1 MAASPPKDLVWCD
14 KKVLGGAM
22 STPIEDYALLSDQR
36 TAALVSRNGSVDW
49 LCFPRFDSSSVFAAL
64 VGTKDHGRWLLA
76 PRDGHVI
83 GRNYLNSSFV
93 LRTLWGSESGQVLV
107 TDFMPMGN
115 GRSSVIRRVEGLSGS
130 MVMEHE
136 LIMRYDYGKVLPWVR
151 RSFDTVQGSESL
163 IAVAGPHAAVLHAT
177 RLPKAD
183 QHSHRDEF
191 VVNAGDI
198 FDFEFACHPSHEP
211 SPGPSDVGLSM
222 TQTAKH
228 WHDWASDIPPHGDY
242 EAVVR
247 RSMLVLKALTH
258 EATGGIVAAPTTSL
272 PEFLGGER
280 NWDYRFCW
288 LRDAALTLQV
298 MMTHGYGVEALQW
311 RDWLLR
317 AIAGDHHQLQIMYG
331 IDGKRELPERVLH
344 HLPGYAGSAP
354 VRIGNGAVSQYQG
367 DVIGEVMV
375 AMEELRTLGG
385 HEDHFSWPLQRALI
399 DYVLDN
405 LSHKD
410 RGLWE
415 MRGDP
420 QHFTH
425 SRVMMWAALDS
436 GVRAVKLHG
445 LAGEAEAWADAR
457 DKLRDEIL
465 ARGFNTELDCFTQT
479 YDGTEV
485 DASLLVLAQVGFVDH
500 KDPRML
506 GTVKRIEEELVDGH
520 GFIRRYRT
528 EVGTDGLPPGEAAFL
543 VCSCWL
549 VEQYAHSG
557 RLADA
562 RGLMDRVA
570 GVVNDLGLVSE
581 EYDPASGHM
590 AGNFPQALSHLG
602 LIRAADA
609 IEEAEGNRP
618 AHPRRAYT

>member
-1 MAASPPKDLVWCD
+1 M
-14 KKVLGGAM
+14 
-22 STPIEDYALLSDQR
+22 Q
-36 TAALVSRNGSVDW
+36 
-49 LCFPRFDSSSVFAAL
+49 
-64 VGTKDHGRWLLA
+64 GT
-76 PRDGHVI
+76 
-83 GRNYLNSSFV
+83 
-93 LRTLWGSESGQVLV
+93 
-107 TDFMPMGN
+107 
-115 GRSSVIRRVEGLSGS
+115 
-130 MVMEHE
+130 
-136 LIMRYDYGKVLPWVR
+136 
-151 RSFDTVQGSESL
+151 ESL

-211 SPGPSDVGLSM
+211 SPGPSDVGMSM

-247 RSMLVLKALTH
+247 RSLLVLKALTH

-298 MMTHGYGVEALQW
+298 MMTHGYGEEAMQW

-317 AIAGDHHQLQIMYG
+317 AIGTRCRDRRQTGASRARLAPPAGIRG
-331 IDGKRELPERVLH
+331 IRPGADRQRGREP
-344 HLPGYAGSAP
+344 
-354 VRIGNGAVSQYQG
+354 YQG

-385 HEDHFSWPLQRALI
+385 HEGVSWPLQRALI

-405 LSHKD
+405 LSRKD

-445 LAGEAEAWADAR
+445 LAGEAKGLGRCPRQAR
-457 DKLRDEIL
+457 DKIL
-465 ARGFNTELDCFTQT
+465 AGDSTRADCFT
-479 YDGTEV
+479 
-485 DASLLVLAQVGFVDH
+485 H
-500 KDPRML
+500 
-506 GTVKRIEEELVDGH
+506 
-520 GFIRRYRT
+520 
-528 EVGTDGLPPGEAAFL
+528 
-543 VCSCWL
+543 
-549 VEQYAHSG
+549 
-557 RLADA
+557 
-562 RGLMDRVA
+562 
-570 GVVNDLGLVSE
+570 
-581 EYDPASGHM
+581 
-590 AGNFPQALSHLG
+590 
-602 LIRAADA
+602 
-609 IEEAEGNRP
+609 
-618 AHPRRAYT
+618 

>member
-1 MAASPPKDLVWCD
+1 M
-14 KKVLGGAM
+14 
-22 STPIEDYALLSDQR
+22 
-36 TAALVSRNGSVDW
+36 
-49 LCFPRFDSSSVFAAL
+49 
-64 VGTKDHGRWLLA
+64 
-76 PRDGHVI
+76 
-83 GRNYLNSSFV
+83 
-93 LRTLWGSESGQVLV
+93 
-107 TDFMPMGN
+107 
-115 GRSSVIRRVEGLSGS
+115 
-130 MVMEHE
+130 
-136 LIMRYDYGKVLPWVR
+136 
-151 RSFDTVQGSESL
+151 
-163 IAVAGPHAAVLHAT
+163 
-177 RLPKAD
+177 
-183 QHSHRDEF
+183 
-191 VVNAGDI
+191 
-198 FDFEFACHPSHEP
+198 
-211 SPGPSDVGLSM
+211 
-222 TQTAKH
+222 
-228 WHDWASDIPPHGDY
+228 
-242 EAVVR
+242 
-247 RSMLVLKALTH
+247 LKALTH
-258 EATGGIVAAPTTSL
+258 AATGGIVAAPTTSL

-298 MMTHGYGVEALQW
+298 MMTHGYGNEALQW

-331 IDGKRELPERVLH
+331 LDGERELPERVLH

-375 AMEELRTLGG
+375 ALEELRTLGG

-405 LSHKD
+405 LSRKD

-420 QHFTH
+420 QYFTH

-457 DKLRDEIL
+457 DKLWEEIL

-500 KDPRML
+500 IGSADAWHRETHR
-506 GTVKRIEEELVDGH
+506 GGAGRRARIPQALPDRG
-520 GFIRRYRT
+520 RYRR
-528 EVGTDGLPPGEAAFL
+528 AAARRVPFL

-562 RGLMDRVA
+562 RTLMDRLA
-570 GVVNDLGLVSE
+570 GIVNDLGLVSE
-581 EYDPASGHM
+581 EYDPATGHM

-609 IEEAEGNRP
+609 IEEAAGNRSVAP
-618 AHPRRAYT
+618 RPRRLAANASWAPLERARRRPWKNSRRAPDGLSRKEDQATTVLAVP

>member
-1 MAASPPKDLVWCD
+1 MLC
-14 KKVLGGAM
+14 GAM

-49 LCFPRFDSSSVFAAL
+49 LCFPRFDSGSVFAAL

-93 LRTLWGSESGQVLV
+93 LRTLWGNDTGQVLV
-107 TDFMPMGN
+107 TDFMPVGN

-130 MVMEHE
+130 MLMEHE

-151 RSFDTVQGSESL
+151 RSFDTVQGTESL

-177 RLPKAD
+177 RLPKA
-183 QHSHRDEF
+183 HLHAHRDEF

-198 FDFEFACHPSHEP
+198 FDFEFAFHPSHEA

-222 TQTAKH
+222 TRTAKH

-242 EAVVR
+242 EPVVR
-247 RSMLVLKALTH
+247 RSLLVLKALTH

-288 LRDAALTLQV
+288 LRDAALTLQA
-298 MMTHGYGVEALQW
+298 MMTHGYGTEALRW

-331 IDGKRELPERVLH
+331 IDGKRELTERVLH
-344 HLPGYAGSAP
+344 HLPGYAGSVP

-375 AMEELRTLGG
+375 ALEELRMLGG

-405 LSHKD
+405 LSRKD

-445 LAGEAEAWADAR
+445 LAGEVEAWADAR
-457 DKLRDEIL
+457 DKLREEIL

-500 KDPRML
+500 QDPRML
-506 GTVKRIEEELVDGH
+506 GTVKRIEAELVDDH

-528 EVGTDGLPPGEAAFL
+528 EVGTDGLPPGEYAFL

-609 IEEAEGNRP
+609 IEEAAGNRP